1 MKITKVQ
8 AFLLSYPFDEPL
20 HLGYFDG
27 DRTILK
33 RDAMLVRIETDK
45 GLVGYAPG
53 QPTEAAKLHIDQTI
67 GPFLTG
73 RACAEPDALRVLFL
87 KQAGANEALA
97 KVYCFVEI

>member
-8 AFLLSYPFDEPL
+8 SFLLSYPFEIPVE
-20 HLGYFDG
+20 LGYFGG

-33 RDAMLVRIETDK
+33 RDGMLVRVETDK

-53 QPTEAAKLHIDQTI
+53 QPTEAAKRAIDEVI

-73 RACAEPDALRVLFL
+73 RTCAEPDALRVMFL
-87 KQAGANEALA
+87 GGPGANEALA
-97 KVYCFVEI
+97 KVYCF